1 MCTWIEDRMATFGSC
16 AFSEGYYNMGSLGDG
31 GGKGRGDLE
40 RVGGGRREVLERP
53 GVGVR
58 RS

>member
-1 MCTWIEDRMATFGSC
+1 
-16 AFSEGYYNMGSLGDG
+16 MGSLGEG

-40 RVGGGRREVLERP
+40 RVRGGRREVLERP
-53 GVGVR
+53 EVGVR